1 MGPMRFEPL
10 AAAML
15 AAASFAA
22 AAGEPEPPRAD
33 GAPNDPLFEMQWP
46 FANREGTG
54 DVAALEAWRFTRGS
68 PDIVVA
74 VLDDGVQLDHPDL
87 AANIARPGRNFGD
100 GAPLG
105 DGGPLTAAD
114 RHGTAVAGI
123 VAARG
128 DNGLGISGICP
139 LCRLLPVRVE
149 GASNE
154 GLAAAFRYAA
164 EQGADVITNS
174 WGYHAKRRLA
184 ADAALGREIRRVT
197 EQGRGGR
204 GVLVVFATSNDAVD
218 VCSGEDADI
227 SALPS
232 VLAVGV
238 ANHRDELGGSGYGEC
253 LDLVAGSKPERRSTI
268 GVPTTDRTGLDGNDA
283 GDYQLEFGGTSAAA
297 PLVAGIAGLLL
308 SLNPELTR
316 AQLQGILEHTA
327 DKVDPARAAYD
338 AAGLSARAGYG
349 RVNAGRALAP
359 AATIEIAPAVVAPG
373 EPFAITVT
381 GSAPYG
387 LAALSW
393 RGHGTGGLDGAHV
406 AGLDGQPLH
415 AITWSGLA
423 IAVPGVYA
431 FTPDAVTRAPTAMPD
446 GYPQRAS
453 AREPT
458 PSAWLTVVERLD
470 AVSR

>member
-1 MGPMRFEPL
+1 MRREL
-10 AAAML
+10 SVVAT
-15 AAASFAA
+15 FAA
-22 AAGEPEPPRAD
+22 AAAFAAVAGEPEPPRAD
-33 GAPNDPLFEMQWP
+33 DVPNDPLFELQWP
-46 FANREGTG
+46 LANREGAG
-54 DVAALEAWRFTRGS
+54 DVGALEAWRYTRGS

-87 AANIARPGRNFGD
+87 AANIAAPGRNFGD

-105 DGGPLTAAD
+105 DGGGPVTAAD

-174 WGYHAKRRLA
+174 WGYDAQRRLA
-184 ADAALGREIRRVT
+184 ADAALGAEIRRVA
-197 EQGRGGR
+197 EQGRDGR
-204 GVLVVFATSNDAVD
+204 GLLIVFATSNDAVD

-227 SALPS
+227 SALSS

-238 ANHRDELGGSGYGEC
+238 ANHRDELGSSGYGEC

-268 GVPTTDRTGLDGNDA
+268 GVPTTDRTGLDGNEA

-308 SLNPELTR
+308 SLNSELTR

-327 DKVDPARAAYD
+327 DKIDPARAAYD
-338 AAGLSARAGYG
+338 AAGFSVRAGHG
-349 RVNAGRALAP
+349 RVNAARALAP
-359 AATIEIAPAVVAPG
+359 AATIEVAPAVVAPG

-387 LAALSW
+387 LAAVSW
-393 RGHGTGGLDGAHV
+393 RGQGTGSTELDAVHV
-406 AGLDGQPLH
+406 ADLEGQALHSTTWAGLTV
-415 AITWSGLA
+415 AA
-423 IAVPGVYA
+423 PGVYA
-431 FTPDAVTRAPTAMPD
+431 FTPDAVSRSAATA
-446 GYPQRAS
+446 GYPERAS
-453 AREPT
+453 AREPP
-458 PSAWLTVVERLD
+458 PSAWLTVVERSD

>member
-1 MGPMRFEPL
+1 MRFDFSVATMS
-10 AAAML
+10 AAAV
-15 AAASFAA
+15 AAFAA
-22 AAGEPEPPRAD
+22 AAGEPELPRE
-33 GAPNDPLFEMQWP
+33 GAPNDPLFELQWP
-46 FANREGTG
+46 LANREGAG
-54 DVAALEAWRFTRGS
+54 DVGALEAWRYTRGS
-68 PDIVVA
+68 ADIVVA

-87 AANIARPGRNFGD
+87 AANIAGPGRNFGN

-105 DGGPLTAAD
+105 DGGPITAED

-139 LCRLLPVRVE
+139 LCRLLPIRVE

-174 WGYHAKRRLA
+174 WGYDAKRRLA
-184 ADAALGREIRRVT
+184 ADAALGAEIRRVA
-197 EQGRGGR
+197 EHGRGGR

-238 ANHRDELGGSGYGEC
+238 ANHHDELGGSGHGEC

-316 AQLQGILEHTA
+316 TQLTGILEHTA
-327 DKVDPARAAYD
+327 DEVDSARAAYD
-338 AAGLSARAGYG
+338 AAGFSVRAGYG
-349 RVNAGRALAP
+349 RVNAARALAP

-373 EPFAITVT
+373 EPFA
-381 GSAPYG
+381 SPSP
-387 LAALSW
+387 AARRTASPRC
-393 RGHGTGGLDGAHV
+393 RG
-406 AGLDGQPLH
+406 
-415 AITWSGLA
+415 
-423 IAVPGVYA
+423 
-431 FTPDAVTRAPTAMPD
+431 AVTAPAAP
-446 GYPQRAS
+446 S
-453 AREPT
+453 ST
-458 PSAWLTVVERLD
+458 PRTS
-470 AVSR
+470 